1 MKQEHE
7 YVLNAS
13 QTKTYP
19 FLYGNLQQDFIF
31 MQNKI
36 SSFFFNTFYQVFCCF
51 LYLCKVPYFRYST
64 ILILVL
70 LLLLLLTSMLK
81 NRTKYKR
88 QMCINMMLFRMSIYG
103 HLTFIYFVFHTHFTG
118 IFCKLYPMH
127 LFMSRNKTEQL

>member
-36 SSFFFNTFYQVFCCF
+36 SSFLFKYFLSSILLFFFIYVKC
-51 LYLCKVPYFRYST
+51 
-64 ILILVL
+64 LILD
-70 LLLLLLTSMLK
+70 TA
-81 NRTKYKR
+81 
-88 QMCINMMLFRMSIYG
+88 
-103 HLTFIYFVFHTHFTG
+103 
-118 IFCKLYPMH
+118 LY
-127 LFMSRNKTEQL
+127 

>member
-36 SSFFFNTFYQVFCCF
+36 SSVFF
-51 LYLCKVPYFRYST
+51 
-64 ILILVL
+64 LILFI
-70 LLLLLLTSMLK
+70 
-81 NRTKYKR
+81 KY
-88 QMCINMMLFRMSIYG
+88 FVVF
-103 HLTFIYFVFHTHFTG
+103 FIYVKCLILDTA
-118 IFCKLYPMH
+118 LY
-127 LFMSRNKTEQL
+127 

>member
-1 MKQEHE
+1 MLHKLKHI
-7 YVLNAS
+7 
-13 QTKTYP
+13 P
-19 FLYGNLQQDFIF
+19 FSMAIY
-31 MQNKI
+31 NKI
-36 SSFFFNTFYQVFCCF
+36 SYLCKTKFHRFFFNTFYQVFCCF

-64 ILILVL
+64 ILILV

-103 HLTFIYFVFHTHFTG
+103 HLTFIYFVIHTHFTG